1 MKREKIM
8 NKFSDFAKTN
18 LEQKNN
24 YVNSKQKVEDYMCKY
39 SNLSQEEL
47 MKEFLKVSNEK
58 KRNGGFSASEINNIK
73 STLAPFLNDEQ
84 KLNLD
89 NLINM
94 VK

>member
-1 MKREKIM
+1 MG
-8 NKFSDFAKTN
+8 KFSDFAKKPSVSEDAPN
-18 LEQKNN
+18 K
-24 YVNSKQKVEDYMCKY
+24 SKEKVEDYMNKY